1 MNNAMVTR
9 YPFLMRLLHWAMAII
24 ILCLIGVGIY
34 MTDLPKDDPSRGFIY
49 SLHKSFGV
57 VALLLVGLRVL
68 IRVMSTVPPLPPAFS
83 MVEKRI
89 IQAGHFVLYML
100 MFLAPAT
107 GYLMSCAAGKG
118 VSLFG
123 VALPCIIEPN
133 KELAGLMNET
143 HEVLA
148 FTLLAVI
155 ALHVLAVI
163 KHARDRNPERH
174 VLQRMK

>member
-1 MNNAMVTR
+1 MSNLTVTR
-9 YPFLMRLLHWAMAII
+9 YPFLMRLLHWAMTVV
-24 ILCLIGVGIY
+24 ILGLIGVGVY
-34 MTDLPKDDPSRGFIY
+34 MTDLPKDDPSRGLMY
-49 SLHKSFGV
+49 GLHKSFGV
-57 VALLLVGLRVL
+57 IALLLVGLRIL
-68 IRVMSTVPPLPPAFS
+68 IRVMSTVPPLPAAFS
-83 MVEKRI
+83 AMEKNI
-89 IQAGHFVLYML
+89 IHAGHFALYVL
-100 MFLAPAT
+100 MFLTPAA

-123 VALPCIIEPN
+123 VALPSIIEPN
-133 KELAGLMNET
+133 KELAGFMNEA

-163 KHARDRNPERH
+163 KHARDRNPECH